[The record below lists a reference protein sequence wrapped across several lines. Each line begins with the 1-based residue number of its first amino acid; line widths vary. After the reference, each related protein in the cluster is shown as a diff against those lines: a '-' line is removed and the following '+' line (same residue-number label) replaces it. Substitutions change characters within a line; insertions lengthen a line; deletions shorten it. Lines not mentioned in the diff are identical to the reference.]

1 MFKRIKFGTDG
12 WRAIIAKEFT
22 VENVAGVS
30 LACAAWINMKF
41 KNPKV
46 VVGFDTRFGGA
57 MFAETVSKVL
67 ASRGVEVITS
77 KSFVP
82 TPAVSYA
89 ITALEA
95 VFGIV
100 ITASH
105 NPAGYNGYKLKG
117 IHGGPLMEDDIR
129 NIENLINPDMEIDLD
144 QISLENLTEKGL
156 VKYIDIETLYTDH
169 LKRSFKLDLIAKSRF
184 RFAFDPM
191 FGSGQNIMKKILPG
205 VKSINNNP
213 DPLFNGTSPEPLA
226 RNLRDFM
233 SFMEKS
239 GKYDC
244 GLAVDGDADRIAL
257 VNSKGEYID
266 SHHVILLLIH
276 YLAGYRQQ
284 TGKIITGFSSTVKIE
299 KLAAHYNLEVERVR
313 IGFKDISKHML
324 KEDVLVGGEESGGIG
339 VKGHIPERDGI
350 WMGLL
355 IWQMMAESDKSL
367 ETLISEIYSITGAFA
382 FERSDLHIDK
392 DMKNRVMEKCKNN
405 EFKKFGSYKVKSVS
419 DFDGYKYFFD
429 DNTWLMIRPSGTEP
443 VLRTY
448 AEAATQE
455 EAALILEE
463 ARRLIFS
470 QT

>member
-1 MFKRIKFGTDG
+1 MIKRIKFGTDG
-12 WRAIIAKEFT
+12 WRAIIAREFT

-30 LACAAWINMKF
+30 LACAAWVNMKY

-57 MFAETVSKVL
+57 MFAETVTKVL
-67 ASRGVEVITS
+67 ASKGIEVITC
-77 KSFVP
+77 KNFVP

-105 NPAGYNGYKLKG
+105 NPSDYNGYKLKG
-117 IHGGPLMEDDIR
+117 IHGGPLMEEDIR
-129 NIENLINPDMEIDLD
+129 NIENLINPEKEIDLD

-156 VKYIDIETLYTDH
+156 VSFMDIEALYTDH
-169 LKRSFKLDLIAKSRF
+169 LKRSFHLDLIAKSRF

-226 RNLRDFM
+226 RNLQDFM
-233 SFMEKS
+233 SFIAK
-239 GKYDC
+239 GGIYDC

-257 VNSKGEYID
+257 INSKGEYID

-367 ETLISEIYSITGAFA
+367 ETLINEIYSITGAFA

-392 DMKNRVMEKCKNN
+392 ELKIRVMEKCKRNSYKN
-405 EFKKFGSYKVKSVS
+405 FGSYKVKNIE
-419 DFDGYKYFFD
+419 DLDGYKYFFD
-429 DNTWLMIRPSGTEP
+429 DDTWLMLRASGTEP

-448 AEAATQE
+448 AEAKTRE
-455 EAALILEE
+455 EALQILEE
-463 ARRLIFS
+463 ARKVIMS
-470 QT
+470 C